1 MCALVLALLMALPMV
16 PVLGAPAG
24 ESDGT
29 APRAVTDN
37 ANDLIIPDGEV
48 YEMSGAHEYKR
59 TAQIN
64 GTLKVSP
71 YSGGDPSGALSIT
84 APWIIVGPNGKVQ
97 ADGRGYGGGGGG
109 SNDYSNTPGGKGG
122 TGGRGGDGQNAYWGG
137 TVYWAGGGG
146 GGSSGGKA
154 GSGNDPTDGT
164 DTAGGKGGQSY
175 GTPGGQ
181 GGTGYGGGGGGG
193 AGNWA
198 GGGGG
203 GGGGSGGKDAPST
216 TGGDGAGPYGGKA
229 GQGTG
234 GQPSGQYGS
243 NGGYMAAA
251 ANGDTTKDASIV
263 RGGGGGGGGSSTSG
277 SYGGGGGG
285 GGAGGGAVALTSTGD
300 ISIQGSVT
308 ATGGGGGI
316 AGSGN
321 GKAGDGGGGAGGGIL
336 IQGLLVTV
344 SGVVDA
350 RGRAGNS
357 ISTANGGTVKIL
369 FARDGI
375 GGTVEGGRIYKNGRP
390 VMGELLTPA
399 RDGAALLRPTFTWE
413 DATDPEKDP
422 VTYHLQVSA
431 TNTFG
436 TTVIDEDNLHSESY
450 TAPTDLIGTEFYW
463 RVRGGDAA
471 GWGAWSET
479 WRFLTDI
486 TPPTSRVQPLIPFT
500 AAEDFTVSWSGTD
513 DSSGIAVYTIMVA
526 EGNQTWKP
534 WLNNTPQTTAVY
546 PGKDG
551 HKYSFYSM
559 AMDRA
564 NNREQAH
571 TVADTFTT
579 VDITPPVS
587 GMVGLSPYQGA
598 KRFDVSWGG
607 KDATSGIA
615 TYDVYYADNKGDFTL
630 WQQQTE
636 RTTAQFEGK
645 EFHTYS
651 FYTIATDRA
660 GNVESQP
667 GPERISKT
675 LIDLTMPRTAISV
688 GDPKYGDKPTY
699 ITPLT
704 PIYLSGAD
712 AGAGLNETLY
722 SIDGRP
728 AKVFQN
734 QLMEPVPG
742 QHNMIYWS
750 VDKAG
755 NKEPDNAFQFFVDTD
770 MPVSSVAFIGANYTS
785 GDRVFISTSTQ
796 MEIVSSDRSS
806 GLATVEYNIDGRG
819 FIAYT
824 KPFKFDKSGF
834 HTMVYRGVDR
844 VGNAEAGKT
853 VKLMVDSTAPITKV
867 KPGATTS
874 RTAISI
880 SLNATDV
887 ESGVG
892 GTYFRI
898 TRGTAKAG
906 DYVMGT
912 EAIIEA
918 LDDHSL
924 DGNYTLSYYSVD
936 LVGNTETAREIKY
949 KIDTQAAL
957 DTGIVGEP
965 TVSEATYI
973 IQGKVEP
980 GAKLTINGVPVLVA
994 ADGTFTYQLDLSSG
1008 RNKVEYSVTDAAGN
1022 TVTKTSYV
1030 KYNPPIATG
1039 TIVPIVIIAVAVVVI
1054 VVGLML
1060 YMRRGR
1066 AKPGTAPAPDQRVA
1080 APPATPPPV
1089 PPPVPPPQ

>member
-1 MCALVLALLMALPMV
+1 MV

-24 ESDGT
+24 ESGGT

-48 YEMSGAHEYKR
+48 YEMSGAHVYKR

-71 YSGGDPSGALSIT
+71 YSGGDPSGTLSIT
-84 APWIIVGPNGKVQ
+84 APWIIVGPNGKVL

-109 SNDYSNTPGGKGG
+109 ANDYNSGTNGGKAG
-122 TGGRGGDGQNAYWGG
+122 TGGRGGDGQPGSWGSP
-137 TVYWAGGGG
+137 VYWAGGGG
-146 GGSSGGKA
+146 GGSNGGAGGSGGNA
-154 GSGNDPTDGT
+154 GEQGKE
-164 DTAGGKGGQSY
+164 TAGGNGGNQMY
-175 GTPGGQ
+175 GYSQ
-181 GGTGYGGGGGGG
+181 GGAGGSGFGGGGGGG
-193 AGNWA
+193 GGYTA

-203 GGGGSGGKDAPST
+203 GGGGTGGKDAQWYN
-216 TGGDGAGPYGGKA
+216 GGNGGGAYGGAGGPGTSGGLS
-229 GQGTG
+229 
-234 GQPSGQYGS
+234 SGQAGG
-243 NGGYMAAA
+243 NGGYMAAGS
-251 ANGDTTKDASIV
+251 NGDTTKDASIV
-263 RGGGGGGGGSSTSG
+263 MGSGGGGCGSSSNGGS
-277 SYGGGGGG
+277 GGGGGG
-285 GGAGGGAVALTSTGD
+285 GGAGGGAVALISTGD
-300 ISIQGSVT
+300 MEMAGSV
-308 ATGGGGGI
+308 ASTGGGGGM
-316 AGSGN
+316 AGN
-321 GKAGDGGGGAGGGIL
+321 NAGAGGGGGAGGGIL
-336 IQGLLVTV
+336 LQGIKLTVT
-344 SGVVDA
+344 GTVDA
-350 RGRAGNS
+350 RGRTTNAL
-357 ISTANGGTVKIL
+357 STNNGGTVKIYY
-369 FARDGI
+369 AVDNV
-375 GGTVEGGRIYKNGRP
+375 GGSVQGGRVYKNGRP

-450 TAPTDLIGTEFYW
+450 TAPTDLVGTEFYW

-551 HKYSFYSM
+551 HKYSFYSI

-645 EFHTYS
+645 ESHTYS

-742 QHNMIYWS
+742 QHNMFYWS

-770 MPVSSVAFIGANYTS
+770 MPVSSVSFIGANYTS
-785 GDRVFISTSTQ
+785 GDRVFISISTQ
-796 MEIVSSDRSS
+796 IEIVSSDRSS
-806 GLATVEYNIDGRG
+806 GLATVEYNLDGRG

-957 DTGIVGEP
+957 DTGIAGEP
-965 TVSEATYI
+965 TVFEATYI

-1039 TIVPIVIIAVAVVVI
+1039 TILPIVIIAVAVAVI
-1054 VVGLML
+1054 VVGVLL

-1066 AKPGTAPAPDQRVA
+1066 AKPGTAPAPEERVA

-1089 PPPVPPPQ
+1089 PPPGPPPQ